1 MYCTRRRRRRIVS
14 SSSSSPPSAV
24 STLYTAAAETKQV
37 LQPCTLNIVYPHTC
51 VCWSIRPRADGDQF
65 RRIGTSLSSYVVV
78 GVLFRGEGIVG
89 KYTDRFLEGYVWRE
103 GMI

>member
-1 MYCTRRRRRRIVS
+1 MYCTRRRRRIRIVVVVLV
-14 SSSSSPPSAV
+14 AV
-24 STLYTAAAETKQV
+24 RHLYT
-37 LQPCTLNIVYPHTC
+37 

-89 KYTDRFLEGYVWRE
+89 KYIDRFLEGYVWRE